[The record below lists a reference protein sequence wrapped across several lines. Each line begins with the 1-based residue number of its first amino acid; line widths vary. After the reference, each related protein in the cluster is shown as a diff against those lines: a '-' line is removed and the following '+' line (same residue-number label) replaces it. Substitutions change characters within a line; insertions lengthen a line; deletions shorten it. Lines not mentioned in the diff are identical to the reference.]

1 MSPDN
6 TNCPESYDRTSV
18 SSPYANVLRQTKR
31 LGYGGGVWVTEVRV
45 SAGFDHMNDDR
56 QLTPSFIKTMAL
68 WMDYSRERVLWT
80 ISDSEDN
87 ESPNIQ
93 RTVFESCWEHSRI
106 HWRVMSSRAGRR
118 QYGRN
123 IELR

>member
-1 MSPDN
+1 M
-6 TNCPESYDRTSV
+6 
-18 SSPYANVLRQTKR
+18 
-31 LGYGGGVWVTEVRV
+31 TEVRV
-45 SAGFDHMNDDR
+45 SAGFDDMNDDR
-56 QLTPSFIKTMAL
+56 QLTPSFIKT
-68 WMDYSRERVLWT
+68 MDYSRERVLWT

-87 ESPNIQ
+87 ESPRIQ

-118 QYGRN
+118 QCGRN